1 MVAVPRIAERAATPL
16 APRVPLFL
24 FGALLLAAAGAV
36 GVFQVLQTS
45 RAASMGYELRL
56 LQQEREALAAEVRLL
71 EAEIALLAGAGEV
84 RERATGELGMVPP
97 GETIRVSVSV
107 PAPSVV
113 PMPERYVEA
122 ASPAVA
128 AEAAWWERLLGGIP
142 GFD

>member
-1 MVAVPRIAERAATPL
+1 MVAVPRVAERAAPL

-45 RAASMGYELRL
+45 RAASMGYELRS
-56 LQQEREALAAEVRLL
+56 LQQQRAALAAEVRLL

-84 RERATGELGMVPP
+84 RARATAELGMVPP
-97 GETIRVSVSV
+97 GETMRVSVSV
-107 PAPSVV
+107 PAPFVV

-122 ASPAVA
+122 VPATVA
-128 AEAAWWERLLGGIP
+128 AGAAWWERLLRGIP